1 MPSIKC
7 SRYVRD
13 GEVDPSIAANV
24 GVLLG
29 KKKRLPSGESAYL
42 TELEAWLLA
51 SRGLGALLP
60 QQWDLAASPLPDAF
74 PSDPPRFFWSE
85 EAFAR
90 ALDAI
95 QAEWPAAR
103 KAWASLGLPP
113 EAIDAMLFFDGEHGE
128 KLPSK
133 FVEEKVPYDQALSF
147 AMSIGSSVPPIGR
160 SWLAATLMKDGF
172 GIDEARKIATDAY
185 AAGGDMLSFRASFD
199 RRRAIA
205 AIMMAADPRV
215 SEAQIDRVVRSPMSV
230 EQVRA
235 TFGGGGASSS
245 SGIVIAFAAAAALAF
260 FLLRR

>member
-29 KKKRLPSGESAYL
+29 KKRRLPSGDVAWL

-60 QQWDLAASPLPDAF
+60 QQWDIAVKETASPLLYWNEDAY
-74 PSDPPRFFWSE
+74 
-85 EAFAR
+85 AH

-113 EAIDAMLFFDGEHGE
+113 EAVDAMVFLDGEHGE
-128 KLPSK
+128 RLPSK
-133 FVEEKVPYDQALSF
+133 FVEDKVPYDQALAF
-147 AMSIGSSVPPIGR
+147 AMSVGSSVPPIGR
-160 SWLAATLMKDGF
+160 SWLASDLTKDGF
-172 GIDEARKIATDAY
+172 SIDEARKIATEAY
-185 AAGGDMLSFRASFD
+185 ASGGDLLSFKASFD

-205 AIMMAADPRV
+205 KIMKAADPLV
-215 SEAQIDRVVRSPMSV
+215 SEEQIDRVVRSPMSIDA
-230 EQVRA
+230 VRA
-235 TFGGGGASSS
+235 TFSSSSSSSS
-245 SGIVIAFAAAAALAF
+245 SGLLFAAAAAAVLAIV
-260 FLLRR
+260 FLRK